1 MFDIYPIKMTWSQ
14 DTKSQG
20 FIKHS
25 GKEATHTHTQTHTVS
40 NSSIS
45 YLITLEKF
53 RL

>member
-25 GKEATHTHTQTHTVS
+25 GKEATHTQTHTVS

-45 YLITLEKF
+45 YLITLEKL